1 VRACTRLSTEGLQN
15 LANVSPAV
23 IAINHLGDLDAILVL
38 SVLPRFPESLAK
50 IELHGIPVL
59 GRLMD
64 MLGVIWVH
72 RGQADRRAIRAALE
86 ALERGRVVVIAP
98 EGRESVTGSLE
109 EGTEGAAYLAIKA
122 GVPVIPM
129 TITGSESR
137 KIENSLL
144 KFHRTPITIVVGKPL
159 ILSLEKNQRA
169 WMQGTRLIMESLA
182 RQLPSEYRG
191 VYVYV

>member
-1 VRACTRLSTEGLQN
+1 
-15 LANVSPAV
+15 
-23 IAINHLGDLDAILVL
+23 
-38 SVLPRFPESLAK
+38 
-50 IELHGIPVL
+50 
-59 GRLMD
+59 
-64 MLGVIWVH
+64 
-72 RGQADRRAIRAALE
+72 
-86 ALERGRVVVIAP
+86 
-98 EGRESVTGSLE
+98 
-109 EGTEGAAYLAIKA
+109 
-122 GVPVIPM
+122 M